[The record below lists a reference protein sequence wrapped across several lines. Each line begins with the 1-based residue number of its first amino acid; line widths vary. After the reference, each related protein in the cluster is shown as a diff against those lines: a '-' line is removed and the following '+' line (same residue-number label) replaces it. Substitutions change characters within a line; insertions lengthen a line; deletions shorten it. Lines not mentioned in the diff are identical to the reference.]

1 MIRGRAGPPLRG
13 LSPLWSSLSGF
24 HGVDESDTCFSTR
37 GGEFQGVPGELLAI
51 WPLPAAIYLRL
62 IADGVGGAGHL
73 AG

>member
-1 MIRGRAGPPLRG
+1 MFL
-13 LSPLWSSLSGF
+13 
-24 HGVDESDTCFSTR
+24 HK